1 MAINAR
7 ALGFGVLIAFIAP
20 FVFAL
25 LPAFRS
31 SAPDTQ
37 ELRDGQSLAGAVRGV
52 WLRQA
57 LVVGQVALAFLLVI
71 EGGLLVRTAWS
82 FNNIEKG
89 FDAQ

>member
-1 MAINAR
+1 
-7 ALGFGVLIAFIAP
+7 
-20 FVFAL
+20 
-25 LPAFRS
+25 
-31 SAPDTQ
+31 
-37 ELRDGQSLAGAVRGV
+37 VRGV